1 MKRAKYFNKIEDSK
15 VHCCLCPHNCVIKP
29 GTLGACRARKNIDGE
44 LYSLNY
50 GKIAAAALDPIEKK
64 PLNRFKPGS
73 MIFSVGTFGCNMK
86 CSFCQNWSIAHRNP
100 DTQDITSEILVE
112 KAEEMKEDGNIG
124 IAYTYNEPSI
134 WYEFVYD
141 TAKLAKDR
149 GLANILITNGFIER
163 GPLEDILPY
172 IDAMNIDV
180 KAFRPSFYKDICKAT
195 ISNVKQ
201 TVEIA
206 ARKCHVEVTILV
218 IPGLNDAIE
227 EIDELSKWL
236 ASISP
241 EIPLHLS
248 RYFPNYNMTDRPPTP
263 VETLKRAGGKAAEHL
278 KYVYLGNVRL

>member
-1 MKRAKYFNKIEDSK
+1 MKLAMYFQKIEDSK
-15 VHCCLCPHNCVIKP
+15 VHCYLCPHNCIIKS
-29 GTLGACRARKNIDGE
+29 GALGACRARKNIDGE
-44 LYSLNY
+44 LYSLNF

-73 MIFSVGTFGCNMK
+73 MILSVGTFGCNMK
-86 CSFCQNWSIAHRNP
+86 CSFCQNWSIAHNHP
-100 DTQDITSEILVE
+100 DTEDITPELLVK
-112 KAEEMKEDGNIG
+112 KAEELRRNGNVG

-149 GLANILITNGFIER
+149 ELINVLVTNGFIER
-163 GPLEDILPY
+163 QPFEDILPY

-180 KAFRPSFYKDICKAT
+180 KAFTPSFYNEICRAT
-195 ISNVKQ
+195 LANVKE

-206 ARKCHVEVTILV
+206 VGRCHVEVTTLV
-218 IPGLNDAIE
+218 IPELNDAIE
-227 EIDELSKWL
+227 EIDELSRWL

-248 RYFPNYNMTDRPPTP
+248 RYFPNYNMSDRPPTP
-263 VETLKRAGGKAAEHL
+263 IETLKGAKDKAKEYL